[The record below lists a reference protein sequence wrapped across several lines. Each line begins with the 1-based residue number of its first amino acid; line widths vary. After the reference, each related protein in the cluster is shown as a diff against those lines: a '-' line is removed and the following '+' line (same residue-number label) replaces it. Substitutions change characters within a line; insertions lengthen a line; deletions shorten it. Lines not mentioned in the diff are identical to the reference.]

1 MITTQEHEDINLHIT
16 KKQLGILTYLI
27 VSYLIWIYMF
37 RVISVNYTFMNIN
50 LNLLGFIMSIW
61 IFVIAIPA
69 FIMGYSKC

>member
-37 RVISVNYTFMNIN
+37 RVISVNYTFININ

-61 IFVIAIPA
+61 IFVIAIHA